1 MSQAMDRVTDRV
13 YPMRRR
19 RHQRDH
25 RCSNRCNRRD
35 HRQRA
40 GVTLVEMMVALGI
53 MAFGI
58 LTMALMQL
66 AALKQGTQ
74 GQHTTD
80 AASVGRTYLE
90 QVQRLPWSELTTAVG
105 AGNWTPP
112 TWAGATGTVTLALD
126 APSTSVSVPGETYTV
141 EWRVSDVTGNSCMRN
156 VEIRVSW
163 DEEGFTAPR
172 TLILSTRRYDWGGA
186 SC

>member
-1 MSQAMDRVTDRV
+1 MIG
-13 YPMRRR
+13 MRSKRR
-19 RHQRDH
+19 LRTAT
-25 RCSNRCNRRD
+25 
-35 HRQRA
+35 RQS

-80 AASVGRTYLE
+80 AAAVGRTYLE
-90 QVQRLPWSELTTAVG
+90 QVHRLPWSELTTAVA
-105 AGNWTPP
+105 AGDWTNPS
-112 TWAGATGTVTLALD
+112 WAGANPSVTVALD
-126 APSTSVSVPGETYTV
+126 TPISGTAAPGQTYAVT
-141 EWRVSDVTGNSCMRN
+141 WRVTDVAGNSCLRD
-156 VEIRVSW
+156 VEIRITWNEQDFS
-163 DEEGFTAPR
+163 APR
-172 TLILSTRRYDWGGA
+172 TLTLSTRRYNWGGS

>member
-1 MSQAMDRVTDRV
+1 MNRICS
-13 YPMRRR
+13 MRG
-19 RHQRDH
+19 
-25 RCSNRCNRRD
+25 RRD
-35 HRQRA
+35 QRNA
-40 GVTLVEMMVALGI
+40 RRLGGVTIVEMMVALGV

-105 AGNWTPP
+105 AGDWTTPS
-112 TWAGATGTVTLALD
+112 WAGASGTVTLALD
-126 APSTSVSVPGETYTV
+126 TPGTGASAPGETYTV
-141 EWRVSDVTGNSCMRN
+141 SWRVSDVSGNSCLRN
-156 VEIRVSW
+156 VEIRVTW
-163 DEEGFTAPR
+163 NEVDFAAPR
-172 TLILSTRRYDWGGA
+172 ALILSTRRYDWGGS

>member
-1 MSQAMDRVTDRV
+1 MIGMHSK
-13 YPMRRR
+13 RRL
-19 RHQRDH
+19 RDAK
-25 RCSNRCNRRD
+25 
-35 HRQRA
+35 RQR

-80 AASVGRTYLE
+80 AAAVGRTYLE
-90 QVQRLPWSELTTAVG
+90 QVHRLPWSELTTAVAAGDWTNPSWLG
-105 AGNWTPP
+105 ANSS
-112 TWAGATGTVTLALD
+112 VTLALD
-126 APSTSVSVPGETYTV
+126 TPTTSSAAPGQTYAV
-141 EWRVSDVTGNSCMRN
+141 AWRVTDVAGNTCLRD
-156 VEIRVSW
+156 VEIRITW
-163 DEEGFTAPR
+163 NEEDFAAPR
-172 TLILSTRRYDWGGA
+172 TITLSTRRYNWGGS

>member
-1 MSQAMDRVTDRV
+1 MIGSHLS
-13 YPMRRR
+13 RRR
-19 RHQRDH
+19 G
-25 RCSNRCNRRD
+25 STRR
-35 HRQRA
+35 RG

-80 AASVGRTYLE
+80 AAAVGRTYLE
-90 QVQRLPWSELTTAVG
+90 QVHRLPWSELTTAVA
-105 AGNWTPP
+105 AGDWTNPS
-112 TWAGATGTVTLALD
+112 WAGANPSVTLALD
-126 APSTSVSVPGETYTV
+126 TPIAGTTAPGQTYAV
-141 EWRVSDVTGNSCMRN
+141 AWRVTDVAGNTCLRD
-156 VEIRVSW
+156 VEIRITW
-163 DEEGFTAPR
+163 NEEDFSAPR
-172 TLILSTRRYDWGGA
+172 TLTLSTRRYNWGGS